1 MYRALHNLDESAL
14 RAKGEALEQKLQST
28 EYSEQQKQE
37 SLAEYLTLLQSQRA
51 AALGIEFCQRLFTR
65 VSAAFHAHL
74 TTDLAVDMLYACIL
88 VQQFYA
94 MDFAPWRAHT
104 AIEDSKDAL
113 KAVAADGRDS
123 DCLRYCQ
130 AVAELYAEAKFWPEA
145 LTYAVQMHDAAS
157 RLLQK
162 GITRLENGARLD
174 LRDTACAVCLY
185 ASQTADGLTE
195 ELMQKLTVEL
205 GAEEFAAVVK
215 EAAETVGDTVID
227 PVELTPEY
235 LAIRYELEEKID
247 EALEHQRGYYD
258 YCKEYW
264 MVKKLILRSDY
275 GIAWKSPAVLNPGVE
290 FH

>member
-1 MYRALHNLDESAL
+1 MYHTHHTMDEAAL
-14 RAKGEALEQKLQST
+14 RAKGEAVDAKLQST
-28 EYSEQQKQE
+28 ELSEQQKQE
-37 SLAEYLTLLQSQRA
+37 ALAEYLTLLQTERA
-51 AALGIEFCQRLFTR
+51 AGVGIWFSEGLFTR
-65 VSAAFHAHL
+65 VSAAFHAHPTL
-74 TTDLAVDMLYACIL
+74 DLAVDMLYACLL

-94 MDFAPWRAHT
+94 MDFAPWRAHP
-104 AIEDSKDAL
+104 AIETSADAL
-113 KAVAADGRDS
+113 KAVTADGRDS
-123 DCLRYCQ
+123 DCLRFCQ
-130 AVAELYAEAKFWPEA
+130 AAAELYAEAKFWPEA
-145 LTYAVQMHDAAS
+145 FDYAVRMHDAAR
-157 RLLQK
+157 RLIQK

-185 ASQTADGLTE
+185 ASQTAEGLSE
-195 ELMQKLTVEL
+195 ALSDRLLADL
-205 GAEEFAAVVK
+205 GAEEYAAVMA
-215 EAAETVGDTVID
+215 EAAETVGDTVTD
-227 PVELTPEY
+227 PVERTPEY